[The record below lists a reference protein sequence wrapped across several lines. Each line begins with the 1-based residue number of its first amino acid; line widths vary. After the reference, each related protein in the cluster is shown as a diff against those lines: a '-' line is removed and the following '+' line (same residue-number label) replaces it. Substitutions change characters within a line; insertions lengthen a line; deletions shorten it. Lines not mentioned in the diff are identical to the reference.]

1 MKKDDA
7 VSKVKTNSLAKR
19 MHDGYERQ
27 INKKIRDGYSSTCH
41 IDQDDWDRIFKKG
54 KYATY
59 A

>member
-27 INKKIRDGYSSTCH
+27 INRKIRDGYSSACH
-41 IDQDDWDRIFKKG
+41 MDQSEWDRIFKKG
-54 KYATY
+54 EHEAHT
-59 A
+59 